1 VSVQCFVIHAAYA
14 CITHTSVSGVTNS
27 CFNLATVRYRIDA
40 YVSLHDVGDVR
51 SRSTPTVAPTRLRR
65 QPGERR
71 KQPRRRRKQP
81 LGAPPV
87 KLSIRVVIEA

>member
-1 VSVQCFVIHAAYA
+1 MNMGEAPRSIRGIPLDFLYSVI
-14 CITHTSVSGVTNS
+14 SGVTNT

-51 SRSTPTVAPTRLRR
+51 SRSTPTVAPTRLRH
-65 QPGERR
+65 
-71 KQPRRRRKQP
+71 QPRRRRKQP